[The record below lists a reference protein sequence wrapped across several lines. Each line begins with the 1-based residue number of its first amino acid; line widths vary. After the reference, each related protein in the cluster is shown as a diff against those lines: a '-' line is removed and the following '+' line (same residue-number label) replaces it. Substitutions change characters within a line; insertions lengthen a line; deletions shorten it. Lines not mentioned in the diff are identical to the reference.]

1 MLIYSHL
8 HSTYIKIT
16 DITPVLK
23 KGEEKNRKES
33 YWLVNILPNIL
44 KTFEKR
50 LVRQI
55 SISMEPYFEKNNV
68 ASERDIALSIAL

>member
-1 MLIYSHL
+1 M
-8 HSTYIKIT
+8 
-16 DITPVLK
+16 PVLK
-23 KGEEKNRKES
+23 KGEKNRKES
-33 YWLVNILPNIL
+33 YWLVNILPNIS

-55 SISMEPYFEKNNV
+55 SIFMEPYFGKNNV

>member
-23 KGEEKNRKES
+23 KGEKNRKES

-55 SISMEPYFEKNNV
+55 SIFMEPYFEKNNV